1 MPAEK
6 HIREDGAS
14 SEREDGASFER
25 EDGAYF
31 ARKDVAEFLAG
42 DPIERAWAMTG
53 DIVRDVAG
61 RQTLR
66 VELGGAVYYL
76 KRHDGVGLAEILKNW
91 LVGKRPI
98 IGARNEFEACRH
110 LEAKGLTAP
119 RVAAFAE
126 NDAPAPARASFVLT
140 DEMAGYEDL
149 KVKTLRWLEAAP
161 TPLEKRRLLMRVAD
175 FARRFHEAGLVH
187 RDFYLCHLLEH
198 PDPGRELGVLD
209 LHRAL
214 IFDEIPRHWRRK
226 DLAALLYSSLD
237 LPISRL
243 SWLRFVRVYT
253 GRPLRET
260 FAEDGA
266 FWRDVYNRALKLYRK
281 GERKS
286 LTRGNFQP

>member
-1 MPAEK
+1 MSADAY
-6 HIREDGAS
+6 IRED
-14 SEREDGASFER
+14 
-25 EDGAYF
+25 
-31 ARKDVAEFLAG
+31 VAAFLDG
-42 DPIERAWAMTG
+42 DPVERAWAMQG

-66 VELGGAVYYL
+66 VQLDGAAYYL
-76 KRHDGVGLAEILKNW
+76 KRHQGVGLGEIFKNW

-98 IGARNEFEACRH
+98 LGARNEFQACRH
-110 LEAKGLTAP
+110 LEARGLTAP

-126 NDAPAPARASFVLT
+126 NDAPAPSRSSFVLT
-140 DEMAGYEDL
+140 DELAGYEDL

-198 PDPGRELGVLD
+198 PDPSRDLGVLD

-214 IFDEIPRHWRRK
+214 IFEEIPRHWRLK

-237 LPISRL
+237 LPISRM

-253 GRPLRET
+253 GCPLKET

-266 FWRDVYNRALKLYRK
+266 FWQEVYERALKLYRK

-286 LTRGNFQP
+286 LTKGHFKP

>member
-1 MPAEK
+1 MPVEPY
-6 HIREDGAS
+6 IRED
-14 SEREDGASFER
+14 
-25 EDGAYF
+25 
-31 ARKDVAEFLAG
+31 VAPFLG
-42 DPIERAWAMTG
+42 DDPVARAWQLEG
-53 DIVRDVAG
+53 DVVRDVAG

-66 VELGGAVYYL
+66 VELGGAAFYL
-76 KRHDGVGLAEILKNW
+76 KRHQGVGIGEVLKNW
-91 LVGKRPI
+91 LVGKQPI
-98 IGARNEFEACRH
+98 FGARNEYLACRH
-110 LEAKGLTAP
+110 LQAQGLTAP
-119 RVAAFAE
+119 VVAAFAE

-140 DEMAGYEDL
+140 EELTGYEDL

-161 TPLEKRRLLMRVAD
+161 TPLEKRRLLVRVAD
-175 FARRFHEAGLVH
+175 FARRFHAAGLVH

-198 PDPGRELGVLD
+198 PDPERDLGVLD

-214 IFDEIPRHWRRK
+214 IFEQIPRHWRRK

-243 SWLRFVRVYT
+243 AWLRFVRIYT

-266 FWRDVYNRALKLYRK
+266 FWADVYKRALGLYRK

-286 LTRGNFQP
+286 LTRGNFEP

>member
-1 MPAEK
+1 MADSY
-6 HIREDGAS
+6 IREDV
-14 SEREDGASFER
+14 ASFFE
-25 EDGAYF
+25 EDPV
-31 ARKDVAEFLAG
+31 R
-42 DPIERAWAMTG
+42 RAWRMQG
-53 DIVRDVAG
+53 EVVRDVAG

-66 VELGGAVYYL
+66 VELGGSVYYL
-76 KRHDGVGLAEILKNW
+76 KRHQGVGFTEILKNW

-98 IGARNEFEACRH
+98 LGARNEYEACRH
-110 LEAKGLTAP
+110 LESRGLTAP

-126 NDAPAPARASFVLT
+126 DDAPAPARASFVLT
-140 DEMAGYEDL
+140 DELVGYEDL
-149 KVKTLRWLEAAP
+149 KVKTLRWLEVEP

-175 FARRFHEAGLVH
+175 FARRFHDAGLVH

-198 PDPGRELGVLD
+198 PDADRPLGVLD

-214 IFDEIPRHWRRK
+214 IFEEIPRRWRLK

-237 LPISRL
+237 LPVSRL

-253 GRPLRET
+253 GRPLREV

-266 FWRDVYNRALKLYRK
+266 FWRDVYVRALKLYRK

-286 LTRGNFQP
+286 LNRGNFQS

>member
-1 MPAEK
+1 MADAF
-6 HIREDGAS
+6 IRED
-14 SEREDGASFER
+14 
-25 EDGAYF
+25 
-31 ARKDVAEFLAG
+31 VAPFLAD
-42 DPIERAWAMTG
+42 DPVRRAWAMQG
-53 DIVRDVAG
+53 EVVRDVAG

-66 VELGGAVYYL
+66 VKLGGAVYYL
-76 KRHDGVGLAEILKNW
+76 KRHQGVGLTEILKNW

-98 IGARNEFEACRH
+98 VGARNEYEACRH
-110 LEAKGLTAP
+110 LEARGLTAP

-126 NDAPAPARASFVLT
+126 DAAPAPARASFVLT
-140 DEMAGYEDL
+140 EELAGYEDL
-149 KVKTLRWLEAAP
+149 KVKTLRWLEVAP
-161 TPLEKRRLLMRVAD
+161 TPIEKRRLLMRVAD

-198 PDPGRELGVLD
+198 PDADLELGVLD

-214 IFDEIPRHWRRK
+214 IFEEIPRHWRLK

-237 LPISRL
+237 LPVSRL

-253 GRPLRET
+253 GRPLKEV

-266 FWRDVYNRALKLYRK
+266 FWQDVYTRALKLYRK